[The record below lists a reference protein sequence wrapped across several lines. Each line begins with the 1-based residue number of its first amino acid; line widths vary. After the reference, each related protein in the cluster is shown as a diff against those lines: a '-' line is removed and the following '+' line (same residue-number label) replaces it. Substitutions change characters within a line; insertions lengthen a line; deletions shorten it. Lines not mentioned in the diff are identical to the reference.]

1 VVELLLLLC
10 LKRRTDS
17 EHPPPHTLRAVLRE
31 YDAFLAAAPE
41 APAQYGLPPAALTK
55 AVEHLA
61 ALGLVK
67 ASPHGGAARAGSVG
81 AISMDGTGMQLAAPP
96 HALEVF
102 VAGSN
107 TVPTIVKRFS
117 AGMVV

>member
-10 LKRRTDS
+10 LKRRTDA
-17 EHPPPHTLRAVLRE
+17 ELPPPHTLRAVLRE

-41 APAQYGLPPAALTK
+41 APAQYGLPAAPLTK
-55 AVEHLA
+55 AFEHLA

-67 ASPHGGAARAGSVG
+67 TSAHGGTHSGAG
-81 AISMDGTGMQLAAPP
+81 AISMDGTYLELTAPP

-107 TVPTIVKRFS
+107 AVPTIVKRFG
-117 AGMVV
+117 AGLMA